1 MAAMLLLFVQL
12 LDRVQYPEIFADI
25 IGSILEFQQNLL
37 MYSVNMSCV
46 VLTYIQQ
53 ETKSLDQLNA
63 RAMPMFI
70 QVENSPLYLLL
81 QIFRDFLD
89 DEQRQ
94 KFKDKLFAEVNKEL
108 SAKQTDTVKIKFL
121 LQCAFLTKTSEL
133 LQISH
138 MIEQIAN
145 IDDTKLNIA
154 LLDALVLDFNPD
166 NSEIIEKLLRKT
178 KYAPAILRLQAL
190 QPLPIPLAKAINELI
205 KSTKLK
211 FLEKGKFEFQAS

>member
-1 MAAMLLLFVQL
+1 
-12 LDRVQYPEIFADI
+12 
-25 IGSILEFQQNLL
+25 
-37 MYSVNMSCV
+37 MSCV

-108 SAKQTDTVKIKFL
+108 SAK
-121 LQCAFLTKTSEL
+121 
-133 LQISH
+133 
-138 MIEQIAN
+138 
-145 IDDTKLNIA
+145 
-154 LLDALVLDFNPD
+154 
-166 NSEIIEKLLRKT
+166 
-178 KYAPAILRLQAL
+178 
-190 QPLPIPLAKAINELI
+190 
-205 KSTKLK
+205 
-211 FLEKGKFEFQAS
+211 